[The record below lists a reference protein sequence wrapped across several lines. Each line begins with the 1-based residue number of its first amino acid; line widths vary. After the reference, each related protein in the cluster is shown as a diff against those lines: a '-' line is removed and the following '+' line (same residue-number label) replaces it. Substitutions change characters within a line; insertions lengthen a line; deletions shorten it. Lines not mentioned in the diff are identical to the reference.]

1 MTLFETSTEIKIPFF
16 DLDPMG
22 IVWQGNY
29 VKYMEVA
36 RCDMFSKL
44 NYTYMDMKKEGV
56 VYPVAKMETKFIE
69 PLVFEQEIIVK
80 TQLVEIE
87 PAIIIKY
94 LFFDKKTNK
103 KVFKGQTMQIGVNA
117 ATKET
122 EYLAPNNLKEA
133 LQKTKEKKWKKIAF

>member
-1 MTLFETSTEIKIPFF
+1 MTLFKSKTEIKIPFF

-22 IVWQGNY
+22 IVWHGNY
-29 VKYMEVA
+29 VKYMEIA

-44 NYTYMDMKKEGV
+44 NYTYKTMKEEGI

-69 PLVFEQEIIVK
+69 PLVFEQDIVVE
-80 TQLVEIE
+80 THLVEIE

-117 ATKET
+117 LSKET
-122 EYLAPNNLKEA
+122 IYNAPDNLKAA
-133 LQKTKEKKWKKIAF
+133 LKKIN

>member
-1 MTLFETSTEIKIPFF
+1 MTLFKSKTEIKIPFF

-22 IVWQGNY
+22 IVWHGNY
-29 VKYMEVA
+29 VKYMEIA

-44 NYTYMDMKKEGV
+44 NYTYKNMKEEGI

-69 PLVFEQEIIVK
+69 PLVFEQEIVVE
-80 TQLVEIE
+80 THLVEIE

-94 LFFDKKTNK
+94 LFFCRKTNK

-117 ATKET
+117 LTKET
-122 EYLAPNNLKEA
+122 IYNAPDNLKAA
-133 LQKTKEKKWKKIAF
+133 LKKIN